1 MSDPKL
7 PSYRGE
13 SSKSLTA
20 TERAIL
26 RALRGGLT
34 LPQIAEI
41 LGRSLLTVRTHIRN
55 ARAKLDVR
63 TTEDLRRRLVAGE
76 FDAAIAEPGRTRSI
90 FLTTRAIASG
100 LPRSVEP
107 TAARDEPA
115 RGRYA
120 SRVAAMRD
128 AERSERR
135 RERAERRR
143 LWVTWGKWIAA
154 RDAGRDPGRLPPV
167 PRLPPPRK

>member
-13 SSKSLTA
+13 SSKGLTA

-34 LPQIAEI
+34 LAQIADG
-41 LGRSLLTVRTHIRN
+41 LGRSLLTVRTHVRN

-76 FDAAIAEPGRTRSI
+76 LDAAIAEPG
-90 FLTTRAIASG
+90 SG
-100 LPRSVEP
+100 
-107 TAARDEPA
+107 
-115 RGRYA
+115 
-120 SRVAAMRD
+120 
-128 AERSERR
+128 
-135 RERAERRR
+135 
-143 LWVTWGKWIAA
+143 
-154 RDAGRDPGRLPPV
+154 
-167 PRLPPPRK
+167 